1 MLRFVIARITMTS
14 RGRVHER
21 EACRASCSGISAGGP
36 LLAHDTSLEYA
47 LSGAHVDMRWATQA
61 HCFILHGQA
70 AVIRRALEAGGYSPQ
85 NQQTHEH
92 DG

>member
-36 LLAHDTSLEYA
+36 LLAHDTSLK
-47 LSGAHVDMRWATQA
+47 
-61 HCFILHGQA
+61 
-70 AVIRRALEAGGYSPQ
+70 RALRGARV
-85 NQQTHEH
+85 
-92 DG
+92 DVR